1 MTKGRTWLSGDYFIT
16 FSGVHIDPTNPRPED
31 IRLVDIAHN
40 LSMIPRFGGACPS
53 FYSVGSHSMYVAD
66 LLPPGLRV
74 EGLLHDASE
83 AYCGDLIKCIKVLC
97 PDYSAVE
104 SRFEA
109 AIRARFGLPEVQDPH
124 VKLEIKRADIAALLA
139 ERRDVF
145 LDRREYDE
153 IAKAGEPGCVPVK
166 PREGK
171 VRFLQYAAE
180 LGIE

>member
-1 MTKGRTWLSGDYFIT
+1 MTRRTWLSGDYFIT
-16 FSGVHIDPTNPRPED
+16 YSGVRIDPTAVKPED
-31 IRLVDIAHN
+31 IKLIDIAHN

-53 FYSVGSHSMYVAD
+53 FYSVACHSLYVAD
-66 LLPPGLRV
+66 LVPRGLAV

-104 SRFEA
+104 SRFET
-109 AIRARFGLPEVQDPH
+109 AIRARFGLPAVQDPH
-124 VKLEIKRADIAALLA
+124 VKREIKRADIAALLA

-145 LDRREYDE
+145 LDRNEYDE
-153 IAKAGEPGCVPVK
+153 IAKAGERGCVALK
-166 PREGK
+166 PRDGK
-171 VRFLQYAAE
+171 VRFMQYAAE

>member
-1 MTKGRTWLSGDYFIT
+1 MSRRSWLCGSYFIT
-16 FSGVHIDPTNPRPED
+16 YSGVHIDPTNVKADD
-31 IRLVDIAHN
+31 IKLIDIAHA

-53 FYSVGSHSMYVAD
+53 FYSVACHSMYVAD
-66 LLPPGLRV
+66 LVPPGLRV

-83 AYCGDLIKCIKVLC
+83 AYCGDMIKCIKVLC
-97 PDYSAVE
+97 PDYGAVE
-104 SRFEA
+104 ARFEA
-109 AIRARFGLPEVQDPH
+109 AIRARFCLPPVMDPH

-145 LDRREYDE
+145 LDRNEYDE
-153 IAKAGEPGCVPVK
+153 IAKAGERGCVPLK

-180 LGIE
+180 LGLE